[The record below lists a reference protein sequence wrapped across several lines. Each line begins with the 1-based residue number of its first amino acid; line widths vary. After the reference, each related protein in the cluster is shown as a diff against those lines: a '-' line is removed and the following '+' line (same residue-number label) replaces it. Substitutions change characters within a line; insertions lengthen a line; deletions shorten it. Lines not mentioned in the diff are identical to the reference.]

1 MHSMHTSRRA
11 RAYLL
16 FCCCV
21 GGGAFKVAP
30 SAARPPQ
37 RPAPLFD
44 DPLNLR
50 TWQPPEAGM
59 SIRGAGAAA
68 AVGAAALP
76 ALLRPPS
83 ASAVPSKSIN
93 SLDFSGAIDTSAFDP
108 ANFQPVCPA
117 SDSFYRFGQG
127 LVVAVV
133 GPESYKEYAPLVAGG
148 LLRVRLELCVV
159 ESFVY
164 EAIIPF
170 IKENGLSW
178 VLPLHETVETFLAGT
193 VFAIGTNFILLG
205 STKIITVIAT
215 YADIFFGFPFRIVG
229 GLGWRTLEDKA
240 LAKMKEAAPPEKPR
254 PWCAS
259 ARHCTGVAA
268 RMLPNRL
275 LLRRLPPDERLHA
288 FCPCSLSML
297 PHPCSPP
304 MLPPDERLHLRALPP
319 FLLWCEYSHLSS
331 RLSSSSSFCCS
342 RADDDMHWALIL

>member
-1 MHSMHTSRRA
+1 
-11 RAYLL
+11 
-16 FCCCV
+16 
-21 GGGAFKVAP
+21 
-30 SAARPPQ
+30 
-37 RPAPLFD
+37 
-44 DPLNLR
+44 
-50 TWQPPEAGM
+50 M

-254 PWCAS
+254 PWCAP

-319 FLLWCEYSHLSS
+319 VLLWCEYSHLSS
-331 RLSSSSSFCCS
+331 RLSSSSFSCS

>member
-1 MHSMHTSRRA
+1 MHTTRRA

-30 SAARPPQ
+30 SAARAPQ

-50 TWQPPEAGM
+50 AWQPPVAGM

-240 LAKMKEAAPPEKPR
+240 LTKMKEAAPPEKPR
-254 PWCAS
+254 PWCAP
-259 ARHCTGVAA
+259 ARHCTGAAA

-275 LLRRLPPDERLHA
+275 LLRRRPP
-288 FCPCSLSML
+288 ML
-297 PHPCSPP
+297 AHPCSSTHAPPRRALAYCPTLAPPP
-304 MLPPDERLHLRALPP
+304 MLLHP
-319 FLLWCEYSHLSS
+319 CSHQTSACTCARS
-331 RLSSSSSFCCS
+331 RLSSSSSFSCF

>member
-1 MHSMHTSRRA
+1 MSALSS
-11 RAYLL
+11 L
-16 FCCCV
+16 FV
-21 GGGAFKVAP
+21 GIPV
-30 SAARPPQ
+30 S
-37 RPAPLFD
+37 
-44 DPLNLR
+44 
-50 TWQPPEAGM
+50 
-59 SIRGAGAAA
+59 SAAA
-68 AVGAAALP
+68 A
-76 ALLRPPS
+76 
-83 ASAVPSKSIN
+83 ASTTKLSEGN
-93 SLDFSGAIDTSAFDP
+93 FDP
-108 ANFQPVCPA
+108 NAFRPVCGA
-117 SDSFYRFGQG
+117 SDSFYRLLQSTTRAAVGDEGMAEFG
-127 LVVAVV
+127 
-133 GPESYKEYAPLVAGG
+133 PLIAGG
-148 LLRVRLELCVV
+148 LLRIRLELCVV

-254 PWCAS
+254 PWCAP

-304 MLPPDERLHLRALPP
+304 MLPPDERLHLRVLPP
-319 FLLWCEYSHLSS
+319 FFLWCEYSHLSS
-331 RLSSSSSFCCS
+331 RLSSSSSFSCS